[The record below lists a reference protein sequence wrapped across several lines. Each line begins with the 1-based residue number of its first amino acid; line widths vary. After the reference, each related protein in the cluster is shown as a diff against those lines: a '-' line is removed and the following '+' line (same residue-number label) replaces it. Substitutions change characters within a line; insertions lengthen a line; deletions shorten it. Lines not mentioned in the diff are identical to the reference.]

1 MTGRTSPEP
10 TEPTEPTGP
19 TQPARLPAPSGS
31 DGGAAGPSSTTRDG
45 LVTRVLGWLRAGY
58 PEGVPQQDYVAL
70 LGILQRTLT
79 PVEVDRVVDGLTADA
94 EAGDALVTPQ
104 VVRQRIAE
112 VVKGPA
118 HADDLVRVSARLA
131 AAGWPL
137 GAPAEDADE
146 DRPGLVGRVVDW
158 LRAGYPSG
166 LPTSDFVPLVALLRR
181 RLSDDEVRRVARE
194 LGDAGVLPGDRVDIG
209 TAIAA
214 VTTELPSEDDVQRVR
229 RHLAADEAWPD

>member
-1 MTGRTSPEP
+1 VSLEP
-10 TEPTEPTGP
+10 T
-19 TQPARLPAPSGS
+19 PA
-31 DGGAAGPSSTTRDG
+31 STATPTRDG
-45 LVTRVLGWLRAGY
+45 LVSRVLGWLRAGY

-79 PVEVDRVVDGLTADA
+79 PVEVDRVVGGLTAEA

-104 VVRQRIAE
+104 VVRRRIAE

-137 GAPAEDADE
+137 GAPAADPGPDD
-146 DRPGLVGRVVDW
+146 DRPGVVGKVVDW

-166 LPTSDFVPLVALLRR
+166 LPAKDFVPLLALLRR
-181 RLSDDEVRRVARE
+181 RLSDDEVRRVAGE
-194 LGDAGVLPGDRVDIG
+194 LAEAGVLAGDRVDIG

-214 VTTELPSEDDVQRVR
+214 VTTELPSEADVERVR
-229 RHLAADEAWPD
+229 QHLAADDDWPD